1 MIRTLAIFP
10 LQAAQNSRPV
20 MDAFVRSATDAGITV
35 VANSL
40 DCDAALIWS
49 VLWSGRMKPNRKIY
63 EHYRAR
69 GRPVIITDVGS
80 LKRGITWKV
89 AMNHVTAE
97 GYYGHLENINADRP
111 RKLGVTMTTNAFH
124 GERILLAA
132 QHDQSLQVQ
141 NAGGITNWLNCTIEQ
156 LQTHT
161 DRSIVIR
168 PHPRSPINAKLFRG
182 RPGIKFEQP
191 RPVANTY
198 DDFDLNFNY
207 HAVVNLNSGVGIKSV
222 LAGVRTLVD
231 STSLAYPA
239 SISIEDLE
247 RPYDRDREQWLIE
260 ICHTEYTI
268 DEITL
273 GIWLKRLK
281 EKL

>member
-10 LQAAQNSRPV
+10 LQAAQNSRAV
-20 MDAFVRSATDAGITV
+20 MDAFVRSANDAGIHV
-35 VANSL
+35 VSNNM

-49 VLWSGRMKPNRKIY
+49 VLWSGRMRPNRKVY
-63 EHYRAR
+63 EHYRAQNK
-69 GRPVIITDVGS
+69 PVIIADIGA
-80 LKRGITWKV
+80 LRRGITWKV
-89 AMNHVTAE
+89 AINHLTAE
-97 GYYGHLENINADRP
+97 GYYGHHENLDADRP
-111 RKLGVTMTTNAFH
+111 RKLNVTLTTNAYH

-141 NAGGITNWLNCTIEQ
+141 SAGGVVNWLNTTIDRLRE
-156 LQTHT
+156 HT
-161 DRSIVIR
+161 DRGIVIR
-168 PHPRSPINAKLFRG
+168 PHPRSPISAKMFRG
-182 RPGIKFEQP
+182 RTGIRFEQP
-191 RPVANTY
+191 RPLVNTY

-207 HAVVNLNSGVGIKSV
+207 HAVVNHNSGVGIKSV

-239 SISIEDLE
+239 AISIEDLE

-260 ICHTEYTI
+260 ICHTEYTT
-268 DEITL
+268 DEITQ
-273 GIWLKRLK
+273 GIWVKRLK